1 MCTLILIYI
10 SVVNQIL
17 VSLKIWKF
25 NYREWKNIV
34 IHLNC

>member
-17 VSLKIWKF
+17 VSLKIE
-25 NYREWKNIV
+25 NLTIASGEIS
-34 IHLNC
+34 